1 MLNIISDHCSLG
13 SFGVDWFRSF
23 VVRQAIEMGLRKR
36 ASKDAGDAADT
47 LPAAASLKGAGG
59 PPALID
65 AKSRADYKKE
75 FDNHRLQNKHAT
87 GE

>member
-1 MLNIISDHCSLG
+1 
-13 SFGVDWFRSF
+13 
-23 VVRQAIEMGLRKR
+23 MGLRKR

-87 GE
+87 GEWISPGIDLVRNFRCAVSQLRRDII